1 MQEAVRHCEPSA
13 SDELNYWRDMAWLGQ
28 VDIQLKAGQ
37 YAAAIETAGLVLADG
52 RTKPPEVCW
61 RAHALR
67 AHAALL
73 QPDAA
78 EAVRDIEALLKIL
91 PEWES
96 PPRETIQSLLILTDG
111 IGPETLIRLIEA
123 SPAKDFLLPVTT
135 ALEWELG
142 RRPRVPL
149 EVEEVAKDI
158 ASELAELRRD
168 VSATAV

>member
-1 MQEAVRHCEPSA
+1 MGS
-13 SDELNYWRDMAWLGQ
+13 LGE

-37 YAAAIETAGLVLADG
+37 YAAAIETAGLVLGDG

-73 QPDAA
+73 QPDVTA
-78 EAVRDIEALLKIL
+78 AVRDIRALLQIL
-91 PEWES
+91 PEWNS
-96 PPRETIQSLLILTDG
+96 PPRETIQSLLILADG
-111 IGPETLIRLIEA
+111 IGPEPMIRLIEA
-123 SPAKDFLLPVTT
+123 SPAKVFLLPVTT
-135 ALEWELG
+135 ALQWELG

-158 ASELAELRRD
+158 ASDLAGLRGAT
-168 VSATAV
+168 SADAA